1 MSSARTGCVV
11 LAGGRGALA
20 GARQERVVGCARKP
34 CGGQESPGFEGDM
47 AAFVEANPAARYQ
60 CENRVKKCVECGKV
74 CAVSIAACNGCG
86 APLTNVAESTTHNVF
101 SGFCFG
107 VAKGPFPFKLSLRYE
122 SEDCLVF
129 DDPLCIAPCHVC
141 AIPTDRYVPTATS
154 LFRAPAAGAAILRR
168 LEDRAWAAV
177 ETQFLADEP
186 WVAKIYGRQK
196 PAPGALRTAAIAG
209 FNVPPS
215 QFQLHLQYMVPPL
228 LPQQLQMYRAGNHY
242 TKERFFPLAYVLDAL
257 DALAAK
263 GEAFD
268 DADGFDGPTL
278 IERVAAATGV
288 DYDAAWTAA
297 YGAVQESQDAL
308 ASWDPTDF
316 RYVVGDASG
325 AVDSTISE
333 SGVVADFKLTEGV
346 ERPHAGDLSLRDKM
360 ALANYDRDGVYSRF
374 PKAAPLPTIVDP

>member
-215 QFQLHLQYMVPPL
+215 QFQLHLQYM
-228 LPQQLQMYRAGNHY
+228 
-242 TKERFFPLAYVLDAL
+242 
-257 DALAAK
+257 

-297 YGAVQESQDAL
+297 YGAVQESQDAR

-346 ERPHAGDLSLRDKM
+346 ERPHACDLSLRDKM